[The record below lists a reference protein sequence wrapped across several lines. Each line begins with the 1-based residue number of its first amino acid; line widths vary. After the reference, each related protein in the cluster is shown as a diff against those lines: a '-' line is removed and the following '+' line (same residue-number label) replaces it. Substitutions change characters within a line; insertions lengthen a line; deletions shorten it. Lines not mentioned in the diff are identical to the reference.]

1 MSYTIIILSCTN
13 KCYNSFIVLESIRK
27 MRQYIY
33 KDVSDIEIEKPLKNW
48 MAQSSARI
56 KKTMEKSSISDK
68 S

>member
-1 MSYTIIILSCTN
+1 
-13 KCYNSFIVLESIRK
+13 
-27 MRQYIY
+27 MRQY

>member
-27 MRQYIY
+27 MRQY

>member
-1 MSYTIIILSCTN
+1 MSYTIIIYNNTN

-27 MRQYIY
+27 MRQY